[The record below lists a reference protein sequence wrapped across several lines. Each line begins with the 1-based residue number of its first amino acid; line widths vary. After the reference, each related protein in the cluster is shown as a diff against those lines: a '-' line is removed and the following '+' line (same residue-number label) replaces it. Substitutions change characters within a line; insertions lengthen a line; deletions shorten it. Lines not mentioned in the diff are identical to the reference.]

1 MNTALN
7 KLAIEAT
14 VNGEPTAFLCSP
26 GQVLA
31 EVLRDELSLTGTKI
45 GCNTG
50 DCGACSVLVN
60 NRLVCSC
67 LVLAAEVQGQSVQTI
82 EGIANGA
89 TLHPVQRQLL
99 EHAGLQCG
107 VCTPGVVV
115 AAKALLDENP
125 DPSEEEV
132 RYWLA
137 GNLCRCTGYDKI
149 VRAVLAAAG
158 ELQQEGSL

>member
-1 MNTALN
+1 MGRLGVLLIFVAGSTQSDIRFERHDVETPAPPYNLEAADFDGDGDPDLATADQTANTV
-7 KLAIEAT
+7 T
-14 VNGEPTAFLCSP
+14 VHVN
-26 GQVLA
+26 
-31 EVLRDELSLTGTKI
+31 D
-45 GCNTG
+45 
-50 DCGACSVLVN
+50 GAAGFAV
-60 NRLVCSC
+60 
-67 LVLAAEVQGQSVQTI
+67 GQTI

-125 DPSEEEV
+125 EPSEEEV

-158 ELQQEGSL
+158 ELQRGDSQ